1 MLVKF
6 DDIIKVVLKHEG
18 GYVNDHKDPG
28 GETNFGIAKR
38 SHPDVDIENLTE
50 DEAKDIYKE
59 HYWDKNKV
67 ESLPLQLRHIYFDMC
82 VNQGKGRAVK
92 ILQRAANAKGAE
104 LKVDGGLGPKTLGA
118 LDGVELDR
126 VRAYRVKYYADLVT
140 RKPDLEKF
148 YFGWYRRALEV

>member
-18 GYVNDHKDPG
+18 GYVNDPKDPG

-59 HYWDKNKV
+59 HYWIKTKQRV
-67 ESLPLQLRHIYFDMC
+67 YL
-82 VNQGKGRAVK
+82 K
-92 ILQRAANAKGAE
+92 I
-104 LKVDGGLGPKTLGA
+104 
-118 LDGVELDR
+118 
-126 VRAYRVKYYADLVT
+126 
-140 RKPDLEKF
+140 
-148 YFGWYRRALEV
+148 